1 MQVKRRGLFPFA
13 LMVILSILPV
23 PLLGAG
29 EWVSGPML
37 GHQAH
42 REMTIWVETRGA
54 ESVEIQY
61 WVKGDRS
68 TMERIEMNRPR
79 PTPAGVQPILFRLP
93 VLEMG
98 TTYVYRL
105 YLDGRRQPFDYPLE
119 FETTE
124 LWEWR
129 RNNNP
134 PDFSFLFGSCAY
146 INDAPYDRP
155 GDPYGQG
162 TEIFRQMA
170 RSGAD
175 LMVWG
180 GDNLYLREADFSSRS
195 GIWYRFSKNRSTPDF
210 QPLLAAMPHYAIWD
224 DHDYSSNDGNRAY
237 SFKGETTEAF
247 QRYWGNPTWGLPELP
262 GTFGTF
268 YWGDAAFIL
277 MDNRTY
283 RDDSN
288 FDPERHPE
296 KSQYGEA
303 QREWLKQTL
312 SHITDFKTYSG
323 KPLYP
328 HRFIVTGNPFLPTV
342 MAGSD
347 GHANYPQ
354 DRDSILTFIEEEAIE
369 GVFFLTGDVHHSGFY
384 RVELDGGITVH
395 DLTSSALSSGP
406 WRDVASTPKAK
417 DPALVE
423 GTLTGQNNYC
433 MVSLSGT
440 AADRRV
446 RIECFAADGTLLWER
461 WVD

>member
-1 MQVKRRGLFPFA
+1 MG
-13 LMVILSILPV
+13 ILLSPV
-23 PLLGAG
+23 RPIVFAG

-42 REMTIWVETRGA
+42 REMRIWVETRNA
-54 ESVEIQY
+54 ESVKLDYWIQ
-61 WVKGDRS
+61 GDRTTLQS
-68 TMERIEMNRPR
+68 LEVTRPG
-79 PTPAGVQPILFRLP
+79 PTPAGVQPILFELP
-93 VLEMG
+93 LLEMG
-98 TTYVYRL
+98 TTYAYRL
-105 YLDGRRQPFDYPLE
+105 YLDGELQEFDYPLE
-119 FETTE
+119 FSTTE

-129 RNNNP
+129 RNDNP
-134 PDFSFLFGSCAY
+134 PDFSFLLGSCAY
-146 INDAPYDRP
+146 INDPPYDRP

-170 RSGAD
+170 RAGAD
-175 LMVWG
+175 FMLWG
-180 GDNLYLREADFSSRS
+180 GDNIYLREADFSSRS
-195 GIWYRFSKNRSTPDF
+195 GIWYRFSKNRSTADF

-237 SFKGETTEAF
+237 PFKGETTEAF
-247 QRYWGNPTWGLPELP
+247 QRYWANPSWGLPELP

-288 FDPERHPE
+288 FDPERYPE
-296 KSQYGEA
+296 KSQYGNA

-312 SHITDFKTYSG
+312 LHVTDFKTYGG

-328 HRFIVTGNPFLPTV
+328 HRFIVTGNPFLATV

-347 GHANYPQ
+347 GHANYPR
-354 DRDSILTFIEEEAIE
+354 DRDSILAFIEEEQIE

-384 RVELDGGITVH
+384 RLELDNGIVVH

-406 WRDVASTPKAK
+406 WRDVASTPKAR

-423 GTLTGQNNYC
+423 GTLVGDNNFCKISLTGR
-433 MVSLSGT
+433 
-440 AADRRV
+440 AADRK
-446 RIECFAADGTLLWER
+446 IQIQCFDSEGGLIWER
-461 WVD
+461 RVSSKAP